1 MFDFEYFRKAER
13 RRFGTLLAAGR
24 HCHSGEDRP
33 LGFSSGCPCPT
44 QPIRPS
50 DSLLLS
56 SKFLAINR
64 EGQGKDLAAREKKG
78 KKPAF
83 GGKMQRTEV
92 RPWLA
97 VRAITR
103 RPGSAREERGSEQR
117 PRCVFR
123 GEVASRPRERRAGR
137 RGPRAKSEARPLLST
152 RTSAAGRKKGAERVL
167 PRLVNL
173 FPLPLTR
180 PRPSFFSGQEGM

>member
-1 MFDFEYFRKAER
+1 
-13 RRFGTLLAAGR
+13 
-24 HCHSGEDRP
+24 
-33 LGFSSGCPCPT
+33 
-44 QPIRPS
+44 
-50 DSLLLS
+50 
-56 SKFLAINR
+56 
-64 EGQGKDLAAREKKG
+64 
-78 KKPAF
+78 
-83 GGKMQRTEV
+83 MQRTEV

-97 VRAITR
+97 VRAVTR
-103 RPGSAREERGSEQR
+103 RPSSAREERGSEQR

-123 GEVASRPRERRAGR
+123 GQVASRPRERRAGR